1 MGIFSKPK
9 YVGYNFAVR
18 SYHDGLDFQD
28 AVVRDANS
36 DYNLDLLNPVKLQ
49 GDGYIC
55 VSYSTG
61 AHPKKEAVIVYVTDI
76 SVLIGFDETLINE
89 DQIVAVVQRDLDEFA
104 NAGMPV
110 RYESC
115 TKPINSLK
123 LFQYM
128 QATAGLY

>member
-9 YVGYNFAVR
+9 YVGYSFAVR
-18 SYHDGLDFQD
+18 SYHDALDFQD

-36 DYNLDLLNPVKLQ
+36 DYNLDLTNPVKLQ

-55 VSYSTG
+55 VSYSTV

-76 SVLIGFDETLINE
+76 NVLIAFEETLITEN
-89 DQIVAVVQRDLDEFA
+89 QVAEVVNRDIEEFT

-110 RYESC
+110 RFESS